1 MDKEEKKK
9 NEAPEASQVFQ
20 EYKDAKSYKN
30 GIGSNGLYEQ
40 AKKNERFM
48 LGDQWNG
55 ADIGDLPKVV
65 MNVIK
70 QIGDFKVSNIISN
83 PIAAI
88 YEFDGVPTHLEA
100 QRTPDIQQLSQTMQG
115 VMKPAEE
122 EIPFEAE
129 INAISTSLT
138 SHFRSVWER
147 CKMDKLNQTG
157 VRKAY
162 VHGAY
167 VLYSYFNPHLKTGL
181 YADENRKTAVKGDIE
196 AEILNIAN
204 VYFGEPSECDVQKQ
218 PWIII
223 SQRKA
228 LKDIKREM
236 GNNGRPKADIE
247 NVKADNENS
256 NVGNYNQE
264 NDSKKE
270 YCTLLTRFWREGDAI
285 MAMQCVENCIVK
297 EAWDTGISLYPFSLF
312 VWDETDNCI
321 YGHSEITELIPN
333 QVAINRMLSL
343 EILSEM
349 MMGMPKIIYDATA
362 ISQEITN
369 DPGQIIA
376 VENSGDVRNAVYYLN
391 PAQISPNWNRV
402 QQSLIDNTKSISGAT
417 AVALGDVRPENTS
430 AIVALREAANQPL
443 QPILNRYYFFVED
456 VARIWG
462 EMILKKYGKRSL
474 RVTSGGQVSYIP
486 FDADKYKDMM
496 LTAHIEVGPSTLW
509 ATSTVISTLDNLLQ
523 LQAIDIVQFLERVP
537 EGIIPKKQELIN
549 EIRANR
555 EAQAAQE
562 QAMMQEQAMAQ
573 QAAQQATQATQAQEV
588 NPQALLEGL
597 SDEQLAVVQ
606 QHPEILENVM
616 SGT

>member
-1 MDKEEKKK
+1 MEKEEKKK
-9 NEAPEASQVFQ
+9 NETPEASQVFQ
-20 EYKDAKSYKN
+20 EYKDARSYKN

-55 ADIGDLPKVV
+55 ADIGDIPKVV

-83 PIAAI
+83 PITAI
-88 YEFDGVPTHLEA
+88 YEFDGVPTYLEA
-100 QRTPDIQQLSQTMQG
+100 QRTPDIEQLSQTMRG
-115 VMKPAEE
+115 VMKPQELEE
-122 EIPFEAE
+122 EISFEAE
-129 INAISTSLT
+129 HNAVSTALT
-138 SHFRSVWER
+138 SHFRSIWER

-162 VHGAY
+162 VHCAY

-181 YADENRKTAVKGDIE
+181 YADESRKTSVKGDIE
-196 AEILNIAN
+196 TEILNIAN

-236 GNNGRPKADIE
+236 GNNNRPKADIE
-247 NVKADNENS
+247 SVKADKEN
-256 NVGNYNQE
+256 NDVGNYNHE
-264 NDSKKE
+264 SDSKKE
-270 YCTLLTRFWREGDAI
+270 YCTLLTRFWREGETV
-285 MAMQCVENCIVK
+285 MAMQSVENVIVK
-297 EAWDTGISLYPFSLF
+297 EAWDTGISQYPFALF

-349 MMGMPKIIYDATA
+349 MMGMPKIIYDSTA

-376 VENSGDVRNAVYYLN
+376 VENSGDVRNAFYYVN

-402 QQSLIDNTKSISGAT
+402 QQALIDNTKSISGAT

-443 QPILNRYYFFVED
+443 QPILNRYYYFVED

-462 EMILKKYGKRSL
+462 EMVLKKYGKRTL
-474 RVTSGGQVSYIP
+474 RVTSGGKVSYIP

-555 EAQAAQE
+555 EAQAAQQ

-573 QAAQQATQATQAQEV
+573 QQATQEV

-597 SDEQLAVVQ
+597 TEEQLAVVQ
-606 QHPEILENVM
+606 EHPEMLENVM
-616 SGT
+616 SGA

>member
-1 MDKEEKKK
+1 MAENEEKK
-9 NEAPEASQVFQ
+9 EIQAPEPAQIYQ
-20 EYKDAKSYKN
+20 EYKDARSYKSSL
-30 GIGSNGLYEQ
+30 GSNGLYEQ
-40 AKKNERFM
+40 GKKNERFM
-48 LGDQWNG
+48 LGDQWHG
-55 ADIGDLPKVV
+55 ADIGDIPKVV

-83 PIAAI
+83 PITAI

-100 QRTPDIQQLSQTMQG
+100 QRTPNVENLAQVLRG
-115 VMKPAEE
+115 VDNPGKAENKITFEE
-122 EIPFEAE
+122 EH
-129 INAISTSLT
+129 NAVSTALT

-167 VLYSYFNPHLKTGL
+167 VLYSFFNPHLKTGL
-181 YADENRKTAVKGDIE
+181 YADENRKTSVKGDIE
-196 AEILNIAN
+196 TEILDIAN
-204 VYFGEPSECDVQKQ
+204 VYFGNPNECEVQKQ

-223 SQRKA
+223 TQRKA

-236 GNNGRPKADIE
+236 GENGCLKADIE
-247 NVKADNENS
+247 SVKADDGNDD
-256 NVGNYNQE
+256 VGNYNDAS
-264 NDSKKE
+264 NTKKE
-270 YCTLLTRFWREGDAI
+270 YCTLLTRFWREGETVK
-285 MAMQCVENCIVK
+285 AMQSVENVVVK
-297 EAWDTGISLYPFSLF
+297 KPWDTGITQYPFCLF

-349 MMGMPKIIYDATA
+349 MMGLPKIIYDSTA

-402 QQSLIDNTKSISGAT
+402 QQALIDNTKSISGAT

-443 QPILNRYYFFVED
+443 QPILNRYYFFSED
-456 VARIWG
+456 VARLWG
-462 EMILKKYGKRSL
+462 EMILKKYGKRML
-474 RVTSGGQVSYIP
+474 RVASGGKVSYIP

-496 LTAHIEVGPSTLW
+496 LTAHIEVGPSSLW

-549 EIRANR
+549 EIR
-555 EAQAAQE
+555 EARAAQQQAAQ
-562 QAMMQEQAMAQ
+562 QQAMAQ
-573 QAAQQATQATQAQEV
+573 QQAQQQAV
-588 NPQALLEGL
+588 DPNALLENL
-597 SDEQLAVVQ
+597 TPEELAVVQ
-606 QHPEILENVM
+606 EHPEMLENAM
-616 SGT
+616 ASAQM

>member
-1 MDKEEKKK
+1 MNEEEKKELK
-9 NEAPEASQVFQ
+9 TPEASQVFQ
-20 EYKDAKSYKN
+20 EYKDARSYKN
-30 GIGSNGLYEQ
+30 GIGTNGLYEQ

-55 ADIGDLPKVV
+55 ADIGDIPKVV

-83 PIAAI
+83 PITAI

-100 QRTPDIQQLSQTMQG
+100 QRTPDIAQLTQTMQG

-129 INAISTSLT
+129 INAVSTALT
-138 SHFRSVWER
+138 SHFRSIWER

-162 VHGAY
+162 VHCAY

-181 YADENRKTAVKGDIE
+181 YADENRETAVKGDIE
-196 AEILNIAN
+196 VEILNIAN

-236 GNNGRPKADIE
+236 GNNNRPKADIE
-247 NVKADNENS
+247 SVKADKEN
-256 NVGNYNQE
+256 NDVGNYNHE
-264 NDSKKE
+264 SDSKKE
-270 YCTLLTRFWREGDAI
+270 YCTLLTRFWREGETV
-285 MAMQCVENCIVK
+285 MAMQSVENVIVK
-297 EAWDTGISLYPFSLF
+297 EAWDTGISQYPFALF

-376 VENSGDVRNAVYYLN
+376 VENSGDVRNAFYYVN

-402 QQSLIDNTKSISGAT
+402 QQALIDNTKSISGAT

-443 QPILNRYYFFVED
+443 QPILNRYYYFAED
-456 VARIWG
+456 NARIWG
-462 EMILKKYGKRSL
+462 EMILKKYGKRTL
-474 RVTSGGQVSYIP
+474 RVTSGGRVSYIP

-549 EIRANR
+549 EIRSAR
-555 EAQAAQE
+555 KQQ
-562 QAMMQEQAMAQ
+562 MQIQQQQAMAQ
-573 QAAQQATQATQAQEV
+573 AQQPASPDPAAMLDQLT
-588 NPQALLEGL
+588 P
-597 SDEQLAVVQ
+597 EQLAVVQ
-606 QHPEILENVM
+606 QHPEMLENAMASVQQ
-616 SGT
+616 